1 MNVDSAAGNNKT
13 PTGLKYFSQQIFNA
27 TIHIT
32 DHKNN
37 RSLKSPGVA
46 MLADTGATTTL
57 HNTQNGPQPLPT
69 KYPEFITWDNSDQNA
84 GNLKDRLTFEL
95 SARTTSGRTA
105 RFFKFK
111 TTSVCRLRSCL
122 AGGRPEVS
130 KSDHDREPTVP
141 CLNGSRAPYRGQAVI
156 AAGCCEKK
164 VLFAELVHSH
174 TVVRLDWT
182 CETSASGSLIPLLT
196 LASAFR

>member
-105 RFFKFK
+105 RFFEFK
-111 TTSVCRLRSCL
+111 TTSVVD
-122 AGGRPEVS
+122 AGNVNVQNNTPNKTDYYMNTGIS
-130 KSDHDREPTVP
+130 
-141 CLNGSRAPYRGQAVI
+141 
-156 AAGCCEKK
+156 
-164 VLFAELVHSH
+164 LFFADDM
-174 TVVRLDWT
+174 TAT
-182 CETSASGSLIPLLT
+182 I
-196 LASAFR
+196 